1 MKSSWMPC
9 KTDWKPNAENS
20 DGPSFLEKAFFF
32 IKEKV
37 FDNPI
42 VRWVG
47 GSVLSFSAIY
57 AFAQYLI
64 KNKRVLLFFGGEK
77 GAGKTTLR
85 KAIMDSVRYIRD
97 DVERKIILVSKLVDV
112 PGDDKHHVIN
122 YLTSKK
128 HKAFRK
134 SFLIIVV
141 APTMENERC
150 SVTYDQEYIDQQLSV
165 IKSLWIAVIK
175 AKATRVN
182 EVILFINKSDL
193 CRSTSELEDFFSP
206 HATLLRKACNESGA
220 RFTCVVGSSV
230 KRIGVKRV
238 LSRAMDRKKVFN

>member
-1 MKSSWMPC
+1 M
-9 KTDWKPNAENS
+9 
-20 DGPSFLEKAFFF
+20 
-32 IKEKV
+32 
-37 FDNPI
+37 
-42 VRWVG
+42 
-47 GSVLSFSAIY
+47 
-57 AFAQYLI
+57 I

-85 KAIMDSVRYIRD
+85 KAIMEPDTPEEELKGTVPTRADSSVRYIRD